1 MSKARRR
8 EMPAGNKPPPDDGMP
23 PAIPGCR
30 TPGCLS
36 SAPHCTACL
45 LPRARPDRVHQ
56 PREGNR
62 NRCNQKI
69 KYHLQPSLCVA
80 DSGQK
85 RFFRLIK
92 GQPIRAA
99 LRIHIGSI
107 FQQEPIPSP
116 PPAFRTA
123 HDTKRPCR
131 EKICGQSRKT
141 MLTVWAVLLRFRPE
155 CCRLSARPSGSRG

>member
-1 MSKARRR
+1 MGCRRR
-8 EMPAGNKPPPDDGMP
+8 ACHSWMPHSRRLVQRTAQHCLPLAPAHPD
-23 PAIPGCR
+23 C
-30 TPGCLS
+30 
-36 SAPHCTACL
+36 
-45 LPRARPDRVHQ
+45 VHQ

-107 FQQEPIPSP
+107 FQQEAKSHHRRQLSVQHMIQ
-116 PPAFRTA
+116 
-123 HDTKRPCR
+123 KRPCR

-155 CCRLSARPSGSRG
+155 YCRLSARLSGSRG

>member
-8 EMPAGNKPPPDDGMP
+8 ETPAGNKPPPDDGMP
-23 PAIPGCR
+23 QARLPFPDAALPAACPAHSPALPASCPGR
-30 TPGCLS
+30 VQ
-36 SAPHCTACL
+36 TAS
-45 LPRARPDRVHQ
+45 HQ

-92 GQPIRAA
+92 GQPLRAA
-99 LRIHIGSI
+99 LRIHIGFI
-107 FQQEPIPSP
+107 FQQKPKSHHRRQLSVQHMIQNAPVVKKFAVKAE
-116 PPAFRTA
+116 
-123 HDTKRPCR
+123 KPC
-131 EKICGQSRKT
+131 
-141 MLTVWAVLLRFRPE
+141 
-155 CCRLSARPSGSRG
+155 